1 MSCSFSNSGSWISS
15 GGLDNI
21 CSLHRVDKGK
31 IGPTQV
37 ELHGHTGFISSSHL
51 LSNDSR
57 VITSSG
63 DGTCKLWD
71 IETKRVIR
79 DFDNGHVGSVEAL
92 VLSKDE
98 KTFLSCGI
106 DATVRLWDLNSK
118 KNQRVYVGHTKDI
131 NDVKFHPNETS
142 FATVAEDGRS
152 FLYDTRTD
160 VDVMQYHVAYQPP
173 LSACDFSLSGRLL
186 FVGSPNSYIYALDTL
201 KGTCLSQGRYR
212 QNDNITCLATSP
224 TGHVLASSGW
234 STDIKMWFM

>member
-1 MSCSFSNSGSWISS
+1 VVNLQSRWVMSCSFSNSGSWISS

-92 VLSKDE
+92 VLSKDG
-98 KTFLSCGI
+98 TFYINIFASLLSFFFFY
-106 DATVRLWDLNSK
+106 R
-118 KNQRVYVGHTKDI
+118 KNFFVLRYRRDCSV
-131 NDVKFHPNETS
+131 
-142 FATVAEDGRS
+142 
-152 FLYDTRTD
+152 
-160 VDVMQYHVAYQPP
+160 
-173 LSACDFSLSGRLL
+173 
-186 FVGSPNSYIYALDTL
+186 VGSEL
-201 KGTCLSQGRYR
+201 
-212 QNDNITCLATSP
+212 
-224 TGHVLASSGW
+224 
-234 STDIKMWFM
+234 